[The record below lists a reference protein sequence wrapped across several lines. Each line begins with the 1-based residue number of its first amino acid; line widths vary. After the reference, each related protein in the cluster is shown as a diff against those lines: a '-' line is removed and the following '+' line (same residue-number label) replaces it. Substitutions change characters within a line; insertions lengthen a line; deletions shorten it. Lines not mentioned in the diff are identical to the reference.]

1 MRDRV
6 LLFGGTSEGREL
18 AERLKGLGQK
28 TLVCVAT
35 DYGHEILKGLE
46 SREGLFEVA
55 QGRLGQDE
63 MEELMRMRDVGLV
76 IDATHPYA
84 GEATGNIRRAAA
96 ACGIPLL
103 RCLRPAKGPKGDRV
117 FGSASEA
124 AGWLSQQQGNVLLT
138 TGSKELAA
146 FSAMEGFRERAYAR
160 VLPVIPSLQACLDA
174 GLSGRHI
181 IAMQGPFSAETNCSQ
196 LREFGCSY
204 LVTKD
209 TGDKGGYMEKL
220 EGARQA
226 GALSLVIGRPEEET
240 GMTQEQV
247 MEAYRKWRDQRA

>member
-1 MRDRV
+1 M

-18 AERLKGLGQK
+18 AERLRDLGQK

-35 DYGHEILKGLE
+35 DYGHEVLKGLKE
-46 SREGLFEVA
+46 HEGLFEVA
-55 QGRLGQDE
+55 QGRLGREE
-63 MEELMRMRDVGLV
+63 MEGLMRGRDVGLV

-84 GEATGNIRRAAA
+84 REATGNIRRAAA
-96 ACGIPLL
+96 VCGLPLL
-103 RCLRPAKGPKGDRV
+103 RCLRPVDGPRGDMV
-117 FGSASEA
+117 FRSVQEA
-124 AGWLSQQQGNVLLT
+124 AGWLSKRPGRVLLT

-146 FSAMEGFRERAYAR
+146 FSAMEGFRERVYVR
-160 VLPVIPSLQACLDA
+160 VLPMIASLQACLDA

-181 IAMQGPFSAETNCSQ
+181 IAMQGPFSAETNRSQ

-209 TGDKGGYMEKL
+209 TGDKGGYAEKL
-220 EGARQA
+220 LGAKEA

-247 MEAYRKWRDQRA
+247 MEAYRKWRDGRG